1 MYSREGNNSGSR
13 VPSSIWHWV
22 CTVQPFPW
30 LKPTMSYVSWY
41 LLAEDPCRRRHKSSH
56 APPRSKTCTSQ
67 HMKGHSTSPAA
78 SIQITTI
85 TKNNQSVTLLQTN
98 YHQGST
104 KVKILARPSGN
115 LHFSFPCLKLLQT
128 SPKFSQAASPEISH
142 HTVWRTWLFMVHWH
156 DNRLYYKLS
165 PPHLYISL
173 WKVERIFFLTWEW
186 KG

>member
-1 MYSREGNNSGSR
+1 MYSREGTILAVRFLLAYGTGYVLYSLSL
-13 VPSSIWHWV
+13 
-22 CTVQPFPW
+22 W

-85 TKNNQSVTLLQTN
+85 TKNNQSVTLLQAN

-104 KVKILARPSGN
+104 KAKILALPSGN
-115 LHFSFPCLKLLQT
+115 LHFSAPIGGLQQLASAKWQAKSKKYTTSITVHTVGSYQSPYYIQLFTKEPSLKNLLQPQ
-128 SPKFSQAASPEISH
+128 SF
-142 HTVWRTWLFMVHWH
+142 VHI
-156 DNRLYYKLS
+156 N
-165 PPHLYISL
+165 
-173 WKVERIFFLTWEW
+173 
-186 KG
+186 